1 MNILCYL
8 LPYSAEETLVIELNV
23 RVMDQPTEKI
33 NEVSDS
39 QGAQPESQWITN
51 GVCIAVSM
59 AVFIP
64 QNPNPETEWLCLIC
78 TCDSKVTL
86 LGAFFLN

>member
-23 RVMDQPTEKI
+23 RVMDQATEKI

-39 QGAQPESQWITN
+39 QGAQPDSQ
-51 GVCIAVSM
+51 
-59 AVFIP
+59 
-64 QNPNPETEWLCLIC
+64 
-78 TCDSKVTL
+78 
-86 LGAFFLN
+86 